1 MWRTA
6 VLEVG
11 KMSAFWLRALD
22 SRGEDGLLARQRMC
36 RLPGERHPK
45 ANGEKLTF
53 RPSRQSSTIANRTA
67 VRTHGN
73 GRQNRAFVHASD
85 CRDSLGRLL
94 PDRYWTRLRETG
106 QFM

>member
-53 RPSRQSSTIANRTA
+53 RPSRQSSTIANIPDIYTA
-67 VRTHGN
+67 L
-73 GRQNRAFVHASD
+73 SE
-85 CRDSLGRLL
+85 
-94 PDRYWTRLRETG
+94 TR
-106 QFM
+106 